1 MLGLGLSLT
10 KALSVLKTIIRD
22 GLRMWLPF
30 SKDGSDS
37 SGNSNN
43 ATLYTGKAL
52 SFDGTNDYVDL
63 GSQSNP
69 ATNMTFACWL
79 NPVVSASTGLQSII
93 DYGKFLVQL
102 DDNDTLVIYTDT
114 GETAVNYTISDLNNK
129 WSRLV
134 VSVSGTTTSVYIDG
148 TLIAAQTTPALSD
161 IASQSDIGRDE
172 TTRYYEGKLSD
183 LQIYDVAWSQADV
196 TFDYN
201 NPQHLVTDNSASSI
215 ALSNLKGYWHLSEG
229 AGSFAY
235 NSAVALGSELVTG
248 WTNSDFD
255 SFTSSGSNITQMVS
269 GASGDNC
276 YSNSLTVTSGKT
288 YKVEFTSSQN
298 LSTNCQVRVSANTIL
313 TSTDVVSSSVSEGLN
328 TFVFTATGNRAYIG
342 FYAAGSFTDTQITN
356 FSFKEVSV
364 GAINGATASPQQ
376 ATIPQL
382 GLIDWSKPTIGSD
395 EITLISDPN
404 DPSKDILDNDVRLRE
419 HGLNLDGSGYAEV
432 ADDDTINPTSAIT
445 VACWVYWNET
455 LSNGTRTNDI
465 GIVSKWKSGTEDY
478 MLYKGT
484 DTTFDFYIGTDSE
497 RSNDLGMDT
506 PGWVYI
512 AGTYDGSTI
521 KTYKNGVSNSSGTSV
536 SRTIPNTAQVLEIG
550 RYRETVDRSYPERI
564 DEVKI
569 YNRALSADELL
580 QNYNAGLSQHKPG
593 SAFSDDFSS
602 DYGL

>member
-1 MLGLGLSLT
+1 MYGLNASEFSIDNLSLKEET
-10 KALSVLKTIIRD
+10 S
-22 GLRMWLPF
+22 
-30 SKDGSDS
+30 
-37 SGNSNN
+37 
-43 ATLYTGKAL
+43 
-52 SFDGTNDYVDL
+52 
-63 GSQSNP
+63 
-69 ATNMTFACWL
+69 L
-79 NPVVSASTGLQSII
+79 NI
-93 DYGKFLVQL
+93 
-102 DDNDTLVIYTDT
+102 
-114 GETAVNYTISDLNNK
+114 
-129 WSRLV
+129 
-134 VSVSGTTTSVYIDG
+134 
-148 TLIAAQTTPALSD
+148 
-161 IASQSDIGRDE
+161 
-172 TTRYYEGKLSD
+172 
-183 LQIYDVAWSQADV
+183 
-196 TFDYN
+196 
-201 NPQHLVTDNSASSI
+201 
-215 ALSNLKGYWHLSEG
+215 SNLKGYWHLSEG
-229 AGSFAY
+229 AGSFTY

-255 SFTSSGSNITQMVS
+255 SFTASGSNITQMVS

-298 LSTNCQVRVSANTIL
+298 LGSICQVRVSPNTL
-313 TSTDVVSSSVSEGLN
+313 MTSADVVSTSVSAGLN
-328 TFVFTATGNRAYIG
+328 TFVFTATGNKTYIG
-342 FYAAGSFTDTQITN
+342 FRATNSFSDTQITN

-364 GAINGATASPQQ
+364 GTISGATWSLRQ

-382 GLIDWSKPTIGSD
+382 GLMDWSKPTIGSD
-395 EITLISDPN
+395 VVTLISDPN
-404 DPSKDILDNDVRLRE
+404 NPSKDILDNDVRFRE
-419 HGLNLDGSGYAEV
+419 HGLNLDGSSYAEV
-432 ADDDTINPTSAIT
+432 ADDDSINPTSNTIT

-465 GIVSKWKSGTEDY
+465 GIVSKWESGTKDY
-478 MLYKGT
+478 MLIKGT
-484 DTTFDFYIGTDSE
+484 DTTFDFYIGTDFE

-521 KTYKNGVSNSSGTSV
+521 KTYKNGVSNSDGTSV

-569 YNRALSADELL
+569 YERALSADELL